1 MLISRAWLS
10 ELLVDGSGQGLPPDP
25 ELSAA
30 ITAVGLEVE
39 GTTRVGQG
47 LEAIVVGEVRSI
59 APHPAADRLRV
70 VELFD
75 GQRVLGVVCG
85 APNVPPPG
93 GKVAFAPVGTTL
105 PGGLTLTARQVR
117 GVDSHG
123 MICSEQELGIGPDH
137 DGILVLPSEWAAG
150 ARLCE
155 LVPGIIDTIFE
166 LSVTPNRPDALGH
179 VGVARDLA
187 VKLRRTLVVP
197 PLPEPR
203 VPTLA
208 ELVTLAAPER
218 CGRYFGYAFEGA
230 TVGPSPLWLRV
241 RLHRAGLRPINDVV
255 DITNLV
261 LMEWGQPLHAFD
273 RAGLAEGRVVVRLAS
288 EGERLRTLDDRELEL
303 RTDDLVIA
311 DATTPQALAGV
322 MGGRSSGVVET
333 TTTLLLEAAWFQP
346 THVRNTARHHQL
358 ASDSSYRFERGVDH
372 GAGLAMAAK
381 RAVGLIEELTGAR
394 CVGMALCEGR
404 RPAVPRIPLRP
415 DRTRMVLGMAISDG
429 EARRILE
436 GLQIEV
442 DASDPARWQCRPPT
456 HRPDLAREEDLIE
469 EVMRIHGLDE
479 LPAVASM
486 PTGYGE
492 AAPTSV
498 REPAGALSREQQDR
512 LVDALAAQGLHEAV
526 SFAFADP
533 DKLARVQGEEVL
545 ASAVRLRNPMRGF
558 GGVLRTHLLPGL
570 LDAAAFNVARHARG
584 VRLFEVGRVY
594 QWGEVAAGGKEG
606 PSNAADVRPDRAAKA
621 GLPTAGIDRLLPHE
635 RVRAAVLLVGA
646 RSGDDD
652 LPVDGRTLAGTLL
665 DALRSLGLPA
675 TLAPAA
681 ADDPELQHLH
691 PGIRG
696 RVTTGGVV
704 VGSFGA
710 VHPELLDAWDLPQG
724 LPVVYGELA
733 VDGLPSPAPV
743 RFAALP
749 RFPATSRDLSLDLA
763 VELPAAEVV
772 AALHAAAL
780 GDAARAVQA
789 RLCADDP
796 PRLSVGDVGQA
807 AIEVVED
814 YRGPGVEDGRRAL
827 LLRLGYRA
835 AERTVTDDEVQTL
848 HAAIVEQALA
858 ALRPRDSNARAR

>member
-10 ELLVDGSGQGLPPDP
+10 ELLIDPQERPLPADDQ
-25 ELSAA
+25 LSAA

-47 LEAIVVGEVRSI
+47 LEAIVVGEVRGI
-59 APHPAADRLRV
+59 APHPSADRLRV
-70 VELFD
+70 VELLD
-75 GQRVLGVVCG
+75 GQRTLFVVCG

-123 MICSEQELGIGPDH
+123 MICSEQELGIGSDH

-150 ARLCE
+150 ERLCDR
-155 LVPGIIDTIFE
+155 VPGMIDTIFE

-187 VKLRRTLVVP
+187 VKLGRMLAVP

-203 VPTLA
+203 ASERPD
-208 ELVTLAAPER
+208 LVVIEAPAR

-230 TVGPSPLWLRV
+230 VVGPSPLWLRV

-273 RAGLAEGRVVVRLAS
+273 RAALAEGRVVVRLA
-288 EGERLRTLDDRELEL
+288 GGAERLRTLDDRELEL
-303 RTDDLVIA
+303 RPSDLVIA
-311 DATTPQALAGV
+311 DASAPQALAGV
-322 MGGRSSGVVET
+322 MGGKGSGVHEG
-333 TTTLLLEAAWFQP
+333 TTTLLLEAAWFHP
-346 THVRNTARHHQL
+346 TYVRSTAKHHQIS
-358 ASDSSYRFERGVDH
+358 SDSSHRFERGVDH

-381 RAVGLIEELTGAR
+381 RAVGLITELTGAR
-394 CVGMALCEGR
+394 LVGMRVAEGQR
-404 RPAVPRIPLRP
+404 PRVPSIGLRPA
-415 DRTRMVLGMAISDG
+415 RTRMVLGMDVSDA

-456 HRPDLAREEDLIE
+456 HRPDLVREEDLIE
-469 EVMRIHGLDE
+469 EVMRIHGLEE

-492 AAPTSV
+492 PAPTSV
-498 REPAGALSREQQDR
+498 REPGGALSRAQQDR
-512 LVDALAAQGLHEAV
+512 LVDALAAEGLHETV
-526 SFAFADP
+526 SLAFADP
-533 DKLARVQGEEVL
+533 DKLARVQDQAVL
-545 ASAVRLRNPMRGF
+545 DGVVRLRNPMRGF

-570 LDAAAFNVARHARG
+570 LDAAVLNVARHARA

-594 QWGEVAAGGKEG
+594 RWEERMEGEAAPVG
-606 PSNAADVRPDRAAKA
+606 
-621 GLPTAGIDRLLPHE
+621 PTAGIDHMLPHE
-635 RVRAAVLLVGA
+635 RLRAAVLLVAA
-646 RSGDDD
+646 RGGDETAA
-652 LPVDGRTLAGTLL
+652 VDGRTVAGLLL
-665 DALRSLGLPA
+665 DALRSLGLRA
-675 TLAPAA
+675 TLTPADA
-681 ADDPELQHLH
+681 TDPLLVHLH
-691 PGIRG
+691 PGVRG
-696 RVTTGGVV
+696 RLAIDGRP

-710 VHPELLDAWDLPQG
+710 VHPELVAAWDLPEG
-724 LPVVYGELA
+724 TVVYGELA
-733 VDGLPSPAPV
+733 VDALPVPLPV
-743 RFAALP
+743 SLAVLP

-763 VELPAAEVV
+763 VEIPAADVVV
-772 AALHAAAL
+772 ALEAAAR
-780 GDAARAVQA
+780 GDAARAAQA
-789 RLCADDP
+789 SLSADDP
-796 PRLSVGDVGQA
+796 PRLSPHDGGAGQAGA

-814 YRGPGVEDGRRAL
+814 YRGHGVEDGRRAL

-835 AERTVTDDEVQTL
+835 AERTVTDDEVQSL
-848 HAAIVEQALA
+848 HAAIVDAALA
-858 ALRPRDSNARAR
+858 VLRGRDPLARAR

>member
-10 ELLVDGSGQGLPPDP
+10 ELLVDPQGRPLPADD

-47 LEAIVVGEVRSI
+47 LEAIVVGEVRGV

-75 GQRVLGVVCG
+75 GQRTLSVVCG
-85 APNVPPPG
+85 APNVPAAG

-105 PGGLTLTARQVR
+105 PGGLQLTARQVR

-123 MICSEQELGIGPDH
+123 MICSEQELGIGSDH

-150 ARLCE
+150 ERLCDR
-155 LVPGIIDTIFE
+155 VPGVIDTIFE

-187 VKLRRTLVVP
+187 VKLRRTLAVP

-203 VPTLA
+203 VPELP
-208 ELVTLAAPER
+208 ELVAIEAPDR

-273 RAGLAEGRVVVRLAS
+273 RAALAGGRVVVRLAGG
-288 EGERLRTLDDRELEL
+288 GERLRTLDDRELEL
-303 RTDDLVIA
+303 RPSDLVIA
-311 DATTPQALAGV
+311 DAASPQALAGI
-322 MGGRSSGVVET
+322 MGGKGSGVGEG
-333 TTTLLLEAAWFQP
+333 TTTLLLEAAWFHP
-346 THVRNTARHHQL
+346 THVRSTAKHHQIS
-358 ASDSSYRFERGVDH
+358 SDSSHRFERGVDH

-381 RAVGLIEELTGAR
+381 RAVGLLMELTGAR
-394 CVGMALCEGR
+394 CIGMRVVEGQ
-404 RPAVPRIPLRP
+404 RPRVPSITLRP
-415 DRTRMVLGMAISDG
+415 DRTRMVLGMDISDA
-429 EARRILE
+429 EARQILE

-442 DASDPARWQCRPPT
+442 DTTDPRRWKCRPPT

-469 EVMRIHGLDE
+469 EVMRIHGLEE
-479 LPAVASM
+479 LPAVACM

-492 AAPTSV
+492 QAPTSV
-498 REPAGALSREQQDR
+498 REPGGVLSRSQQDR
-512 LVDALAAQGLHEAV
+512 LVDALAAQGLHETV

-533 DKLARVQGEEVL
+533 EKLARVQTEAVL
-545 ASAVRLRNPMRGF
+545 DGIVQLRNPMRGL

-570 LDAAAFNVARHARG
+570 LDAAALNVARHARA

-594 QWGEVAAGGKEG
+594 RWEERTEG
-606 PSNAADVRPDRAAKA
+606 DASV
-621 GLPTAGIDRLLPHE
+621 GPTAGIDHMLPSERL
-635 RVRAAVLLVGA
+635 RAAVLLVAA
-646 RSGDDD
+646 RGGDEAE
-652 LPVDGRTLAGTLL
+652 PVDGRTVAGTLL
-665 DALRSLGLPA
+665 DALRSMGLRA
-675 TLAPAA
+675 TLVPADA
-681 ADDPELQHLH
+681 TDPLLVHLH
-691 PGIRG
+691 PGVRG
-696 RVTTGGVV
+696 RLAIDGRP
-704 VGSFGA
+704 VGSFGV
-710 VHPELLDAWDLPQG
+710 VHPELLDAWDLQG
-724 LPVVYGELA
+724 TAVVYGELS
-733 VDGLPSPAPV
+733 VDTLPMPEPV
-743 RFAALP
+743 QLAALP

-763 VELPAAEVV
+763 VEIPAAQVV
-772 AALHAAAL
+772 AALEAAARGDVVRAMVERL
-780 GDAARAVQA
+780 GALGA
-789 RLCADDP
+789 DP
-796 PRLSVGDVGQA
+796 PRLSPHDASQAGA

-814 YRGPGVEDGRRAL
+814 YRGQGVEPGRRAL

-835 AERTVTDDEVQTL
+835 AERSVTDDEVQAL
-848 HAAIVEQALA
+848 HAAIVEAALA
-858 ALRPRDSNARAR
+858 ELRRSDPAARAR

>member
-10 ELLVDGSGQGLPPDP
+10 ELLVDPTGAGLPADA

-39 GTTRVGQG
+39 GVTRVGQG
-47 LEAIVVGEVRSI
+47 LEAIVVGEIRSV
-59 APHPAADRLRV
+59 APHPSADRLRV
-70 VELFD
+70 VELHD
-75 GQRVLGVVCG
+75 GQRMLSVVCG
-85 APNVPPPG
+85 APNVPAPG

-105 PGGLTLTARQVR
+105 PGGLVLTARQVR

-137 DGILVLPSEWAAG
+137 DGILVLPSAWPAG
-150 ARLCE
+150 DRLADR
-155 LVPGIIDTIFE
+155 VPGVIDTIFE

-187 VKLRRTLVVP
+187 VKLRRMLVVP

-203 VPTLA
+203 VPELP
-208 ELVTLAAPER
+208 ELVTIAAPDR

-230 TVGPSPLWLRV
+230 KVGPSPLWLRV
-241 RLHRAGLRPINDVV
+241 RLHRAGLRPRNDVV
-255 DITNLV
+255 DVTNLV

-273 RAGLAEGRVVVRLAS
+273 RATLAEGRVVVRLAAA
-288 EGERLRTLDDRELEL
+288 GETLRTLDDRELEL
-303 RTDDLVIA
+303 RPQDLVIA
-311 DATTPQALAGV
+311 DATAPQALAGI
-322 MGGRSSGVVET
+322 MGGLGSGVSEGT
-333 TTTLLLEAAWFQP
+333 TTILLEAAWFHP
-346 THVRNTARHHQL
+346 THVRSTAKHHQIS
-358 ASDSSYRFERGVDH
+358 SDSSHRFERGVDH
-372 GAGLAMAAK
+372 GAGLAMAVK
-381 RAVGLIEELTGAR
+381 RAVGLIGELTGAR
-394 CVGMALCEGR
+394 CVGMRLVEGQ
-404 RPAVPRIPLRP
+404 RPAVPVIALRP
-415 DRTRMVLGMAISDG
+415 DRTRMVLGMDVSDA

-456 HRPDLAREEDLIE
+456 HRPDLYREEDLIE

-498 REPAGALSREQQDR
+498 REPGGVLSRAQQDR

-526 SFAFADP
+526 SFAFSDP
-533 DKLARVQGEEVL
+533 EKLARVQGEAGL
-545 ASAVRLRNPMRGF
+545 AVAVRLRNPMRGL
-558 GGVLRTHLLPGL
+558 GTVLRTHLLPGL
-570 LDAAAFNVARHARG
+570 LDAAAFNVARHARA

-594 QWGEVAAGGKEG
+594 AWGDAPEEG
-606 PSNAADVRPDRAAKA
+606 DGVGERSA
-621 GLPTAGIDRLLPHE
+621 PTAAIDRRLPHE

-646 RSGDDD
+646 RGHEHGEP
-652 LPVDGRTLAGTLL
+652 LDGRSMAGILL
-665 DALRSLGLPA
+665 DALRVVGLRA

-681 ADDPELQHLH
+681 VDDPELPHLH
-691 PGIRG
+691 PGVRG
-696 RVTTGGVV
+696 RVAIDGRI

-710 VHPELLDAWDLPQG
+710 VHPHVLDAWELPESTA
-724 LPVVYGELA
+724 VIYGELA
-733 VDGLPSPAPV
+733 VDALPAPTPV
-743 RFAALP
+743 AFAALP

-772 AALHAAAL
+772 AALEAAAA

-789 RLCADDP
+789 TLSADDP
-796 PRLSVGDVGQA
+796 PRLSPGDAGEGA
-807 AIEVVED
+807 AVEVVED
-814 YRGPGVEDGRRAL
+814 YRGQGVEPGRRAL

-835 AERTVTDDEVQTL
+835 HERTVTDDEVQAL
-848 HAAIVEQALA
+848 HAAIVDGALA
-858 ALRPRDSNARAR
+858 TLHRRDPKARAR